1 MCHAI
6 GCTVLLPRLSA
17 SPPCTPPPAAAPPHP
32 PFDIPQ
38 CSGGGHS
45 ELGEASRGR
54 INLPIPTG
62 WLFNGRRGFTLSE
75 KVFRRG
81 VTVESF

>member
-1 MCHAI
+1 MSRD
-6 GCTVLLPRLSA
+6 RLYCSIAKTLRLA
-17 SPPCTPPPAAAPPHP
+17 SMHPPPAAAPPHP
-32 PFDIPQ
+32 PFDVPQ

-62 WLFNGRRGFTLSE
+62 WLFNGCRGFTLSE